1 MPLSKEEFQ
10 KQYSQQL
17 QLRMYQC
24 LQNKPESK
32 SGEGEGE
39 PRLTESQLIVL
50 FLSLSAQKEG
60 GSEREIDPDSELGK
74 KINELGIYLQNNP
87 NISLQREINQAHQ
100 LVTQLR
106 EKAYRA
112 VIENNEGAGSAELS
126 DDAHRAYAKDSERFK
141 AQSVYYTTLEQQE
154 AKSEEAHSL
163 FVLWMIDP
171 SCFCPNYYFYNGFYS
186 PFDGIGL
193 IGYGWAKLMEVQ
205 LQAISYIGA
214 HTAQAMQG
222 ILHGVAHAASGCFQL
237 DGDAGEA
244 LLFVIIGAVVAGIF
258 AGGAVEFISA
268 AEDAAAGGPGKVIAM
283 GTTGAATGGAC
294 AALVALGLVSGPPGW
309 LALGGVG
316 ITSLM
321 VLAAAA
327 IHGGLSKDSYELTE
341 ADKKRL
347 KDRGIDNVIAEQTI
361 QTLNNEKEKIGYTM
375 LGTSD
380 HTRKKVIKKQIWDIK
395 SGKLTA
401 LNLGATVQWRNEN
414 DLIKGYLELA
424 QQSYSLKGGTEKLVR
439 DLIVKHEIQNA
450 LREGRNNILDHTAII
465 TSTNDLMRNNN
476 KSDIGK
482 SLMNALFPQNT
493 PKNIEIAN
501 LLQEGNAEL
510 LNAISRLVDYARK
523 KKLSRHSRH
532 DKAADSAINIA
543 HRLIYILSEGN
554 SIDINTILRY
564 SDDAMNMKQKSWKQY
579 MPESLRKARTI
590 ATLGVWNVNNV
601 KVGRFG
607 GHRTEGG
614 ILLAQVRKIAKVY
627 NDKNFST
634 NPNVDFLR
642 ARLI

>member
-141 AQSVYYTTLEQQE
+141 AQSVYYTTLEQRE

-222 ILHGVAHAASGCFQL
+222 ILHGAAHAASGCFQL

-309 LALGGVG
+309 L
-316 ITSLM
+316 
-321 VLAAAA
+321 
-327 IHGGLSKDSYELTE
+327 
-341 ADKKRL
+341 
-347 KDRGIDNVIAEQTI
+347 
-361 QTLNNEKEKIGYTM
+361 
-375 LGTSD
+375 
-380 HTRKKVIKKQIWDIK
+380 
-395 SGKLTA
+395 
-401 LNLGATVQWRNEN
+401 
-414 DLIKGYLELA
+414 
-424 QQSYSLKGGTEKLVR
+424 
-439 DLIVKHEIQNA
+439 
-450 LREGRNNILDHTAII
+450 
-465 TSTNDLMRNNN
+465 
-476 KSDIGK
+476 
-482 SLMNALFPQNT
+482 
-493 PKNIEIAN
+493 
-501 LLQEGNAEL
+501 LL
-510 LNAISRLVDYARK
+510 
-523 KKLSRHSRH
+523 
-532 DKAADSAINIA
+532 
-543 HRLIYILSEGN
+543 
-554 SIDINTILRY
+554 
-564 SDDAMNMKQKSWKQY
+564 
-579 MPESLRKARTI
+579 
-590 ATLGVWNVNNV
+590 
-601 KVGRFG
+601 
-607 GHRTEGG
+607 
-614 ILLAQVRKIAKVY
+614 
-627 NDKNFST
+627 
-634 NPNVDFLR
+634 
-642 ARLI
+642 